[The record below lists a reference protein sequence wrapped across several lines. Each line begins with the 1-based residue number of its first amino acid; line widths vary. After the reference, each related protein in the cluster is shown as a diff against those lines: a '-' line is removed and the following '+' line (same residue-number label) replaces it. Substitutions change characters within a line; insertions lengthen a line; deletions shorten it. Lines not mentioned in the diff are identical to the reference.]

1 MKFCNQCR
9 NALVKIESNNGLVWY
24 CNSCSCD
31 FKIEPKDMIIYGNE
45 QKQIII
51 LKEGSVIY
59 NYATNPKIEYKC
71 KKAGCPYT
79 IIAYELDVNG
89 NKMYGCRC
97 NHSWIEY
104 KKINT
109 NYF

>member
-1 MKFCNQCR
+1 MFCNQCR
-9 NALVKIESNNGLVWY
+9 NLLEKIESRGLIGY
-24 CNSCSCD
+24 CNSCSSEYEL
-31 FKIEPKDMIIYGNE
+31 EPKDMLVYSNE

-51 LKEGSVIY
+51 LKSGSEIY

-71 KKAGCPYT
+71 KRQGCPYN
-79 IIAYELDVNG
+79 IISYEIDINK

-109 NYF
+109 NFF